1 MASLRLLYFLVATAP
16 RIAAPK
22 STDSLSL
29 GRIIGQPGKII
40 YAIQYFKKR
49 NTHTLHLT
57 IHVIPY
63 HLVARKVTVIFIDE
77 LKH

>member
-1 MASLRLLYFLVATAP
+1 MASLRLLYFFVATAP

-40 YAIQYFKKR
+40 NVIHYFSKR
-49 NTHTLHLT
+49 
-57 IHVIPY
+57 
-63 HLVARKVTVIFIDE
+63 
-77 LKH
+77 